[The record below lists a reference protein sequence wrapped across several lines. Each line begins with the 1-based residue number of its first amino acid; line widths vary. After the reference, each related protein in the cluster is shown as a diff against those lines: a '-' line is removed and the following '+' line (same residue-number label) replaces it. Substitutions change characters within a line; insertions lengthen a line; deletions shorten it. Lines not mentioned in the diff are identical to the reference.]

1 MDSLI
6 RLRENYLEGYNMS
19 ISKEDMV
26 ALLEKAQELI
36 DTVITEYPDDN
47 EVDDMDSPLSYLINA
62 SGDISD
68 ALNLI

>member
-1 MDSLI
+1 MSL
-6 RLRENYLEGYNMS
+6 
-19 ISKEDMV
+19 SKKDMV

-47 EVDDMDSPLSYLINA
+47 DLDDMDSPLSYLINA

-68 ALNLI
+68 ALNLIE